1 MTKHPMQP
9 LVRDEHGTARFKENA
24 IVRLV
29 QSFDYTFHGIKCQV
43 FTTSASIE
51 AYPDYPWRFRIE
63 KNDGW
68 IGFGG
73 IPNYCESKR
82 SAMMRAKSRCKW
94 IADGTFNERYK

>member
-1 MTKHPMQP
+1 ME
-9 LVRDEHGTARFKENA
+9 VS
-24 IVRLV
+24 LV

-43 FTTSASIE
+43 FTTSASID
-51 AYPDYPWRFRIE
+51 AYPDCPWRFRIE

-94 IADGTFNERYK
+94 IAEGTFDQKYIAGAYPF